1 LSFPHEHHHSVSPQT
16 TLGRTPLYGPE
27 FAEDPHGV
35 YARLRQS
42 HGSVAPVELA
52 PGVDAHLVVGYETAL
67 QVLRE
72 PDTFPKNAR
81 VWQQSVPQDC
91 PVLPMMMY
99 RPNLL
104 FEDGAQRARLRQAM
118 TDSLERLD
126 PHDLRSWV
134 EEGADTLINQ
144 FAAEGSTEL
153 IGSYCM
159 RLQMLVFTRLVGCPE
174 HLAGPLLEGLSGIY
188 DAGSDAERANTL
200 LGESLMALA
209 AHRRAHPGQDVASWM
224 ATHSANLSDEEL
236 AHQCVAIMGGAVE
249 PGANLIA
256 LAVRLLLSDARFAGN
271 LASGSTPVQDAL
283 DEVLWHDAPLANFGT
298 VFPPTD
304 VMLDGVRCPAHKPVL
319 VSFAA
324 ANNDPSLR
332 DPSLGDGQRS
342 GNRSHLAYGA
352 GTHSCPGQSQARLIA
367 SVAVET
373 LMDRLPEMRLAVPAD
388 ELTWR
393 PGPFHRALTALP
405 VRFPPAAVPNRSD
418 DPYGG
423 TSWSTPGALSWTPP
437 PPSPTSSTP
446 PGGTSTPRTA
456 GSGPAGPRRWWSSLA
471 TWWRGR

>member
-1 LSFPHEHHHSVSPQT
+1 MVN
-16 TLGRTPLYGPE
+16 RTPLYGPE
-27 FAEDPHGV
+27 FAEDPHAV
-35 YARLRQS
+35 YERLRTS

-52 PGVDAHLVVGYETAL
+52 PGVGANLVIGYETAL

-72 PDTFPKNAR
+72 PETFPKNAR
-81 VWQQSVPQDC
+81 VWQQSVPADC

-104 FEDGAQRARLRQAM
+104 FEDGPQRARLRQAM
-118 TDSLERLD
+118 TDSLDRLD
-126 PHDLRSWV
+126 PIELRAWV
-134 EEGADTLINQ
+134 EEGADELINQ
-144 FAAEGSTEL
+144 FAGHGYTDLLS
-153 IGSYCM
+153 SYCM

-188 DAGSDAERANTL
+188 DAGADAERANGL
-200 LGESLMALA
+200 LGQSLMALA
-209 AHRRAHPGQDVASWM
+209 AHRRAYPGQDVASWM
-224 ATHSANLSDEEL
+224 ARHPANLSDEEL

-256 LAVRLLLSDARFAGN
+256 LAVRLLLSDERFAGD
-271 LASGSTPVQDAL
+271 LAGGSLPVQDAL

-304 VMLDGVRCPAHKPVL
+304 VTLDGVRCPAHKPVL

-332 DPSLGDGQRS
+332 APGRGAQRT

-352 GTHSCPGQSQARLIA
+352 GTHSCPGQAQARLIA
-367 SVAVET
+367 TVAVET
-373 LMDRLPEMRLAVPAD
+373 LLDRLPDMQLAVPVDKLA
-388 ELTWR
+388 WR
-393 PGPFHRALTALP
+393 PGPFHRALTSLP
-405 VRFPPAAVPNRSD
+405 VRFPPAAVPTRSD

-423 TSWSTPGALSWTPP
+423 ATWSNPVKPSWAPP
-437 PPSPTSSTP
+437 HPSPTSSTP
-446 PGGTSTPRTA
+446 PDETFTAKPA
-456 GSGPAGPRRWWSSLA
+456 GSANGARRRWWNSLA